1 MAWDYIGKAKLEGN
15 NYLYTK
21 GRMWILI
28 DYECNGEVGIIY
40 FCIILYLRGEHGWED
55 RLSRCLVVIPI
66 PTYLVLRAKL
76 FMEM

>member
-1 MAWDYIGKAKLEGN
+1 
-15 NYLYTK
+15 
-21 GRMWILI
+21 MWILI

-40 FCIILYLRGEHGWED
+40 FCIMLYLRGEHGWED